1 LQDFRLAIYDGAQPG
16 ATTMSIAS
24 EIRGILKIPTRLKNV
39 IPAYLTSLMTEAH
52 THTLTHAAKL
62 CGLAISQFSR
72 LLSGHKELALEH
84 LNRVARRRLKKV
96 VGKRRQLVPGA
107 IWKIAIII
115 DATLH
120 TRSSRHIENSQRFN
134 HGDGWVI
141 GHQWTNIVIL
151 INNEIIPLPP
161 IPFHTKKYCK
171 ENGLTYQPE
180 HDRVIDFLATAIWAD
195 LLPGVDPREIAVLM
209 DSGYDNKE
217 LETFIQLQGWSFV
230 VSLKTSRTVQTATQ
244 GLQNVVSLFKVTRKI
259 GLWKTVRMIGGT
271 KRKEFRVRTLSAFLK
286 GVPFEVEI
294 ACSEK
299 PNGKRIYLA
308 CSLKGASAA
317 VISRTYKLR
326 WRVEIF
332 HKEVKSYLGFEDVGV
347 MRFDAVEAH
356 VYWVY
361 TAYLLLF
368 ELLESDDKSIL
379 ARRQNVEARIKNEE
393 VGRLLKLN
401 SRIDGRAAVRKH
413 YALVRQRLDAA
424 S

>member
-1 LQDFRLAIYDGAQPG
+1 
-16 ATTMSIAS
+16 MSIAS
-24 EIRGILKIPTRLKNV
+24 EICSILKIPTRLKNV
-39 IPAYLTSLMTEAH
+39 IPSYLTSLMMEAH
-52 THTLTHAAKL
+52 THTLTHASKL

-84 LNRVARRRLKKV
+84 LNRLVRRRLKKV
-96 VGKRRQLVPGA
+96 LRKRRRLVPRSY
-107 IWKIAIII
+107 WKVAIII

-120 TRSSRHIENSQRFN
+120 VRSSRHIENSQRFN

-161 IPFHTKKYCK
+161 IPFYTKKYCQQ
-171 ENGLTYQPE
+171 NGLKYQTE
-180 HDRVIDFLATAIWAD
+180 HERVIDFLATADWTD
-195 LLPGVDPREIAVLM
+195 LLPNVDPREIVVLM

-217 LETFIQLQGWSFV
+217 LETFIQFQGWSFI
-230 VSLKTSRTVQTATQ
+230 VSLKTSRSVQTSSQ
-244 GLQNVVSLFKVTRKI
+244 GLQNVVNLFKVTRKI
-259 GLWKTVRMIGGT
+259 GLWKTIRMIGGT
-271 KRKEFRVRTLSAFLK
+271 KRKEFRVRTLSAFLN
-286 GVPFEVEI
+286 GVPLEVEI

-317 VISRTYKLR
+317 VISRAYKNR
-326 WRVEIF
+326 WRIEIF
-332 HKEVKSYLGFEDVGV
+332 HKEVKSYLGFEDAGV
-347 MRFDAVEAH
+347 MKFDAVEAH

-368 ELLESDDKSIL
+368 ELSENEGKSVL
-379 ARRQNVEARIKNEE
+379 FRRQQVESLIKQED

-401 SRIDGRAAVRKH
+401 SRFDGKVAIRNHYLQVR
-413 YALVRQRLDAA
+413 RRLDAA
-424 S
+424 

>member
-1 LQDFRLAIYDGAQPG
+1 
-16 ATTMSIAS
+16 MSIAS
-24 EIRGILKIPTRLKNV
+24 EICGILKISTRLKNV
-39 IPAYLTSLMTEAH
+39 IPAYLTSLMAEAH

-62 CGLAISQFSR
+62 CGLAIAQFSR
-72 LLSGHKELALEH
+72 LLSGHKALALEH
-84 LNRVARRRLKKV
+84 LNRMARRRLKKV
-96 VGKRRQLVPGA
+96 LGKRRRLFAGCP
-107 IWKIAIII
+107 WKVAIII

-161 IPFHTKKYCK
+161 LPFHTKKYCEQK
-171 ENGLTYQPE
+171 GLKYQTE
-180 HDRVIDFLATAIWAD
+180 HERVLDFLATADWTD

-230 VSLKTSRTVQTATQ
+230 VSLKTSRTVQTKSQ
-244 GLQNVVSLFKVTRKI
+244 GLQNVVNLFKVTRKI
-259 GLWKTVRMIGGT
+259 GLWKTIRMIGGT
-271 KRKEFRVRTLSAFLK
+271 RRKEFRVRTLSAFLK

-308 CSLKGASAA
+308 CSLKGASPA

-326 WRVEIF
+326 WRIEIF
-332 HKEVKSYLGFEDVGV
+332 HKEVKSYLGFEDVAV
-347 MRFDAVEAH
+347 MKFEAVEAH

-368 ELLESDDKSIL
+368 ELCESEGKSVL
-379 ARRQNVEARIKNEE
+379 ARRHHVEGRIKNEE

-401 SRIDGRAAVRKH
+401 SRIDGRAAIKNH
-413 YALVRQRLDAA
+413 YARVRQRLNAA